1 MPTVF
6 AALGAFLALLRAAFF
21 VLAVVVAV
29 VCLVDWLVRTRRLSP
44 FGPVARFF
52 RARVDPLMMPV
63 ERRVVRAGGLPTS
76 APWWALAAVVIG
88 GIVLITLL
96 QYLLDV
102 VARGAYYASRG
113 PSGIVFFL
121 AWLGFRVLGL
131 AIIVRVLLSWI
142 PGVSPYSPWA
152 RWAFVLSEPILRP
165 LRRVIPTI
173 GMIDITPIAAY
184 FLLQLVE
191 RFVLGALA

>member
-1 MPTVF
+1 MPTF
-6 AALGAFLALLRAAFF
+6 LAALGTVLALLRTVLFA
-21 VLAVVVAV
+21 LAVVLAV

-63 ERRVVRAGGLPTS
+63 ERRVVAAGGMPTS

-88 GIVLITLL
+88 GIVFITLS
-96 QYLLDV
+96 QYLADV
-102 VARGAYYASRG
+102 LARGVFYASRG

-121 AWLGFRVLGL
+121 AWLAFRVLGL

-142 PGVSPYSPWA
+142 PGVSPYSRWA

-165 LRRVIPTI
+165 LRQVIPTI
-173 GMIDITPIAAY
+173 GMIDITPIVAY